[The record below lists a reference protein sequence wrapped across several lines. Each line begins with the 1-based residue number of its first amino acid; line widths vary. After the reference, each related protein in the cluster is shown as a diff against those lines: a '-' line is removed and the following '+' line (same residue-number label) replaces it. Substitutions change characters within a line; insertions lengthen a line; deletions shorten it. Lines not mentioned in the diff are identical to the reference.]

1 MAKKVLNIITTVIL
15 VLLIALLI
23 LMFYARA
30 SGHTVSFFGFSFFR
44 VSSASMEP
52 TLMTGDIILVQKTSV
67 TNIHKNDIV
76 SYRGDEGEM
85 DGKVVTHRV
94 ITEPENDNGTWFLQ
108 TQGDADGTVPDP
120 KITSDQLVG
129 KYLVTIP
136 LLGYLYSF
144 FLTPVGLVTIVSII
158 LILFGYEMISLLVSY
173 KSIDKL
179 GVELEEELRASEVEK
194 AKREMNQ
201 KGISKEN
208 EESGLSD

>member
-23 LMFYARA
+23 FMFYARA
-30 SGHTVSFFGFSFFR
+30 SGHTVSFFEFSFFR